1 MLFGLKGSIMQL
13 FKKKEKK
20 LFKKIFRKKSKLEKF
35 YDKNEEFIKYCLVS
49 TICTGIL
56 YLVFFIVDLITKGNY
71 LLANFLSYTIS
82 FTVLFILD
90 QRVFKSRP
98 IRKRDKLKQLT
109 AFIIVRIIGFPL
121 DSLVLSILINKFGIG
136 NMAAK
141 VLGSLIMF
149 MYNYVTNKLFVF
161 KKNKLI

>member
-1 MLFGLKGSIMQL
+1 MQL
-13 FKKKEKK
+13 FKKKEKN

-71 LLANFLSYTIS
+71 LLANFLSYAIS

>member
-1 MLFGLKGSIMQL
+1 MSI
-13 FKKKEKK
+13 FKKKNKNI
-20 LFKKIFRKKSKLEKF
+20 FSKIFRRKNKLEKL
-35 YDKNEEFIKYCLVS
+35 YYKNEEFIKYCFVS
-49 TICTGIL
+49 FVCTGIL
-56 YLVFFIVDLITKGNY
+56 YLVFFLVDLITKGDY

-82 FTVLFILD
+82 FTVLFIWD
-90 QRVFKSRP
+90 QKLFKSKP
-98 IRKRDKLKQLT
+98 KRKKDKLAQIIS
-109 AFIIVRIIGFPL
+109 FVIVRVIGFPI
-121 DSLVLSILINKFGIG
+121 DSLVLSILINKFSIG

>member
-1 MLFGLKGSIMQL
+1 MQL

-20 LFKKIFRKKSKLEKF
+20 LFKNIFRKKSKLEKF

>member
-1 MLFGLKGSIMQL
+1 MQL

>member
-1 MLFGLKGSIMQL
+1 MQL
-13 FKKKEKK
+13 FKKKEKN